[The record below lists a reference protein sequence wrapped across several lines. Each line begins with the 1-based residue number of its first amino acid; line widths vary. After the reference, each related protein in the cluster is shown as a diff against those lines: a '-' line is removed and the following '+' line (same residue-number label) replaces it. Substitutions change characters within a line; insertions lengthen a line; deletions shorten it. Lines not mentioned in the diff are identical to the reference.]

1 MTTEDKKILEESFYR
16 FIKER
21 LNEREEKSGDGDADD
36 KALNAKLKSVLPAL
50 QNTYDDDKTS
60 YNLTRSQIAYEMYP
74 NLDDDTARSKL
85 SQKLNGKKG
94 FKPNELNKLA
104 NIVSGDIA

>member
-1 MTTEDKKILEESFYR
+1 
-16 FIKER
+16 
-21 LNEREEKSGDGDADD
+21 
-36 KALNAKLKSVLPAL
+36 
-50 QNTYDDDKTS
+50 
-60 YNLTRSQIAYEMYP
+60 MYP

-94 FKPNELNKLA
+94 FKPEELNKLS

>member
-1 MTTEDKKILEESFYR
+1 MTKEEKNILEESFYR
-16 FIKER
+16 YIKSK
-21 LNEREEKSGDGDADD
+21 LNEKEDKAADDD
-36 KALNAKLKSVLPAL
+36 KAINAKLKSILPTL
-50 QNTYDDDKTS
+50 QDTYDDDKTS

-94 FKPNELNKLA
+94 FKPEELNKLS